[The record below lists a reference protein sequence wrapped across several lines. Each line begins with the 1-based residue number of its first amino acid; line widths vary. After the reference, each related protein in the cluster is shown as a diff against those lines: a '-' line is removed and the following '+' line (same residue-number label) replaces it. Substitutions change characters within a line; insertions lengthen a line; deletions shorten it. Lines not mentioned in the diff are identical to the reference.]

1 LENAGM
7 TTKHTPSPAVVLFA
21 CIHNAGR
28 SQIAAALFNRLA
40 DSDKARA
47 ISAGT
52 QPAAQVHPGVV
63 EVMRELGIELSQQ
76 QPQKLTEALAQT
88 ACLLITMGCEEDCP
102 VVPGLLRDDWP
113 LRDPKGL
120 GADAVRE
127 VREDIRTRVQAL
139 LSSRGWA
146 KPSG

>member
-1 LENAGM
+1 M
-7 TTKHTPSPAVVLFA
+7 
-21 CIHNAGR
+21 
-28 SQIAAALFNRLA
+28 AAALFNRLA
-40 DSDKARA
+40 DSDRARA

-76 QPQKLTEALAQT
+76 QPQKLTEALAHT
-88 ACLLITMGCEEDCP
+88 ACLLITMGCEENCP

-120 GADAVRE
+120 GAEAVRE
-127 VREDIRTRVQAL
+127 VRDDIRTRVQAL
-139 LSSRGWA
+139 LHTRGWA
-146 KPSG
+146 KSSG

>member
-1 LENAGM
+1 M
-7 TTKHTPSPAVVLFA
+7 TTKHTPNPAVVLFA

-28 SQIAAALFNRLA
+28 SQMAAALFNRLA

-76 QPQKLTEALAQT
+76 QPQKLTAALAQT
-88 ACLLITMGCEEDCP
+88 ASLLITMGCEEDCP
-102 VVPGLLRDDWP
+102 VVPELLRDDWP

-120 GADAVRE
+120 GVETVRE
-127 VREDIRTRVQAL
+127 VREDILTRVQAL
-139 LSSRGWA
+139 LTSRGWA
-146 KPSG
+146 KHFR